1 MCFLDVGGKVMEYIY
16 IGVGVVL
23 IFLLYFL
30 YSLWKD
36 EENIKT
42 INLENPKQINP
53 IVDDIKSS
61 YVDES
66 VFESGVAKLD
76 IKNELI
82 LKLKGEINKSI
93 IGMDDFINSVLI
105 VLLADGHLLVEGVP
119 GLAKTKTIGTLAKA
133 LDLKF
138 KRIQFTPDMLPSD
151 IVGVEVFNTKLK
163 EFEVKRG
170 PVFTNILL
178 ADEINRTTPKVQ
190 SALLESMEERQ
201 VSIGGESSILDKPFL
216 VLATQ
221 NPIEQEGT
229 YSLPEAQIDRFMMKV
244 LVNYPKQYEEK
255 KILDILENN
264 ITIEKILTK
273 EQLLEFQSL
282 VKQVTI
288 SNQIKDYITRIVDT
302 TRHNNKNLLYGASP
316 RASIS
321 LMFASKAVAF
331 LQGRDYVTHEDV
343 QKLVLNVMRH
353 RIILTYEAQ
362 VQGYSPDSILLGL
375 LKDVTLE

>member
-1 MCFLDVGGKVMEYIY
+1 MEYVY
-16 IGVGVVL
+16 IWVWIVL
-23 IFLLYFL
+23 LFLVYFL

-36 EENIKT
+36 EENIKS
-42 INLENPKQINP
+42 INIENPEIIKP
-53 IVDDIKSS
+53 IIEEVKNSFVS
-61 YVDES
+61 ES
-66 VFESGVAKLD
+66 AFDSWVAKLE

-82 LKLKGEINKSI
+82 LKLKWEINKSI
-93 IGMDDFINSVLI
+93 IWMDDFINSVLI
-105 VLLADGHLLVEGVP
+105 VLLADWHLLVEWVP

-151 IVGVEVFNTKLK
+151 IVWVEVFNSKSK
-163 EFEVKRG
+163 EFEVKKW

-201 VSIGGESSILDKPFL
+201 VSIWWETSKLDSPFL

-221 NPIEQEGT
+221 NPIEQEWT

-255 KILDILENN
+255 KILDILENS
-264 ITIEKILTK
+264 IQIDKVITK
-273 EQLLEFQSL
+273 EQLLEYQDL
-282 VKQVTI
+282 VKQVKV
-288 SNQIKDYITRIVDT
+288 SHQIKDYITRLVDA
-302 TRHNNKNLLYGASP
+302 TRNDNENLLYWASP

-331 LQGRDYVTHEDV
+331 LQWRDYVTHEDV

-353 RIILTYEAQ
+353 RIILNYEAQ
-362 VQGYSPDSILLGL
+362 VKWHTQDSILLGI
-375 LKDVTLE
+375 LKNVTLE